1 MWVYEEEVEVDGE
14 KRKLT
19 EVINQ
24 RHENVKCPERG
35 PARTRLFGGHQARVV
50 YNSTLRKLW
59 RIANDA
65 KA

>member
-24 RHENVKCPERG
+24 RHENVKCAERG
-35 PARTRLFGGHQARVV
+35 LARNRLLGCYQFGL
-50 YNSTLRKLW
+50 STIPR
-59 RIANDA
+59 
-65 KA
+65 

>member
-24 RHENVKCPERG
+24 RHENVKCAERG
-35 PARTRLFGGHQARVV
+35 PARIRLFGRH
-50 YNSTLRKLW
+50 
-59 RIANDA
+59 
-65 KA
+65 